1 MDNLQE
7 ELARL
12 KEEIRDLKTAQM
24 LPGYSRMYRGT
35 LSIPAGNY
43 QGVYA
48 WTITFEQDGF
58 GNAPIIHFDQ
68 GRNMTLLGFD
78 FINNTQQIEFF
89 ANPYGTSIA
98 ETRYFYS
105 TRPIASVGPLAK
117 THNIDDYTPPP
128 TWQQV
133 RSFSLSRMGT
143 TPGYCLMN
151 CRLGFGINS
160 GTYAS
165 AIADKNAQAANG
177 TLHDARSAPPS
188 ELQVPVYIN
197 TGDPNGHVVVWDRG
211 TVYSDGQRITNGLNY
226 YGLANVW
233 GWGEFCDGVRVVQQ
247 S

>member
-24 LPGYSRMYRGT
+24 LPGYSRMYRGA
-35 LSIPAGNY
+35 LQIPAGNY
-43 QGVYA
+43 QGVYT

-58 GNAPIIHFDQ
+58 ENAPIIHFDQ
-68 GRNMTLLGFD
+68 GLNMTPQRFD
-78 FINNTQQIEFF
+78 YMSNTQKIELF
-89 ANPYGTSIA
+89 ANPYGTSID

-105 TRPIASVGPLAK
+105 TRPIASVGPITK
-117 THNIDDYTPPP
+117 TNNIDDYTPPP

-143 TPGYCLMN
+143 TPGWCLMN
-151 CRLGFGINS
+151 CRLGFNINS

-177 TLHDARSAPPS
+177 TLHGARSAPPM

-197 TGDPNGHVVVWDRG
+197 TGDPSGHVVVWDRG
-211 TVYSDGQRITNGLNY
+211 TVYSDGRKITNGLNY
-226 YGLANVW
+226 YGLSNVW
-233 GWGEFCDGVRVVQQ
+233 GWGEFCDGARVVQRT
-247 S
+247 